1 MARGNPGKELLIMS
15 SNDKPISHHGEE
27 NPPIHDDTEHQFSRL
42 VNIMR
47 RLLGPGGC
55 PWDREQTH
63 KTLKPYLVEE
73 AYEVIESIDS
83 GNYAALREEL
93 GDVLLQIVFHSEIA
107 RLDGRFDIADV
118 IKSICDKMERRHP
131 HVFGKEQWASAEE
144 VLRNWE
150 DIKKSEK
157 EKKRKTDNISILEGI
172 PRNLPSLIRAHRIQ
186 DRAARVGFDWK
197 HIDDVYKK
205 VLEEID
211 ELHSLMQNSS
221 SPIDRIEDELGDLLF
236 ALVNLSR
243 FLKVH
248 PEEALQRTTEKF
260 IRRFKYIEN
269 EAHKQGRQLKSMTL
283 EEMDTLWEAAK
294 RLENTEQSS

>member
-1 MARGNPGKELLIMS
+1 MVCGNPGKELSNMS

-27 NPPIHDDTEHQFSRL
+27 NPLSHHEVEYQFSRL
-42 VNIMR
+42 VTIMS

-73 AYEVIESIDS
+73 AYEVIESIDTE
-83 GNYAALREEL
+83 NYPALREEL

-107 RLDGRFDIADV
+107 RLEGRFEITDV

-131 HVFGKEQWASAEE
+131 HVFGDEQWGTAEE

-150 DIKKSEK
+150 DLKKSEK
-157 EKKRKTDNISILEGI
+157 EKKRQTDNISILEGI

-186 DRAARVGFDWK
+186 DRAARVGFDWE
-197 HIDDVYKK
+197 HIGDVYKK

-211 ELHSLMQNSS
+211 ELHSLMEDNS
-221 SPIDRIEDELGDLLF
+221 SPIERIEDELGDLLF

-260 IRRFKYIEN
+260 IKRFKYIED

-283 EEMDTLWEAAK
+283 EEMDALWEAAK
-294 RLENTEQSS
+294 LQENPEQPS